1 MKRLFRSF
9 GRPLFRPFVRRFV
22 RPLLLAMLLAGASLA
37 ATAQAF
43 PFKTLHVI
51 VPFPPGGPTDVLGRI
66 VAQGLSEALGQ
77 PAVVENKAGAAGN
90 IGMEQAAKAPA
101 DGHTLAIVPL
111 GNIAVNPT
119 LFSNLPYKASD
130 LAPVSMLA
138 TVENVLVVNA
148 SFAARSVKELLALAA
163 QKPDSISFASPGAGS
178 QAHLAGELMALG
190 AGVQLLHVPYK
201 GTGPA
206 LNDLLGGQVTL
217 MFAQMSSVLP
227 HIKSGKLRA
236 LGVASLKRSPLMPD
250 IPTLAEQGLPR
261 FEAVSW
267 YALMVPSGTPRDVVD
282 RLSVE
287 TQRLFARP
295 DLKDKLAALGM
306 DAGAGKPQELAAAIQ
321 AETVRWAEVIRQK
334 NIKPE

>member
-1 MKRLFRSF
+1 MKRLFRLLRLL
-9 GRPLFRPFVRRFV
+9 RPLG
-22 RPLLLAMLLAGASLA
+22 RPLLLALLLAGAWHA
-37 ATAQAF
+37 ACAQAF
-43 PFKTLHVI
+43 PSKTLHVI
-51 VPFPPGGPTDVLGRI
+51 VPFPPGGPTDVLGRM

-77 PAVVENKAGAAGN
+77 PAVVENKVGAAGN
-90 IGMEQAAKAPA
+90 IGMEQAAKASA
-101 DGHTLAIVPL
+101 DGHTMAIVPL

-148 SFAARSVKELLALAA
+148 SLPARSVKELLALAA

-236 LGVASLKRSPLMPD
+236 LGVASLKRSPVLPD
-250 IPTLAEQGLPR
+250 TPTLAEQGLPR

-282 RLSVE
+282 RLNVE
-287 TQRLFARP
+287 TQLLFARP